1 MKDLDGIISRIR
13 DGDKGAIS
21 GLMRLVDDN
30 LDMALP
36 YLEALFPYRHS
47 SLVLGITGA
56 SGVGKSSLIGSL
68 IPEFVS
74 RGFSVGVIAIDPT
87 SPFSGGALLGDRTRM
102 LYNLKEY
109 GDKVYIRSIATR
121 GAFGGISFSTYNI
134 INILSASKK
143 DIIIVET
150 VGAGQGEVDIHNLSH
165 ITTLVIIPTTGD
177 SIQVIKA
184 GIMEIPDIFIINK
197 IDILSSSHILR
208 DVNEFLFKEVSSD
221 NKKIFKVSAIKKEG
235 IRDLV
240 DGILEYWEFL
250 KTTGKFEEKEKNMHI
265 YGILKMIE
273 HIIYKKLKS
282 RIQNIAINGID
293 GGNVYTIYKNIFSE
307 ILSL

>member
-1 MKDLDGIISRIR
+1 
-13 DGDKGAIS
+13 
-21 GLMRLVDDN
+21 
-30 LDMALP
+30 
-36 YLEALFPYRHS
+36 
-47 SLVLGITGA
+47 
-56 SGVGKSSLIGSL
+56 
-68 IPEFVS
+68 
-74 RGFSVGVIAIDPT
+74 
-87 SPFSGGALLGDRTRM
+87 
-102 LYNLKEY
+102 
-109 GDKVYIRSIATR
+109 
-121 GAFGGISFSTYNI
+121 
-134 INILSASKK
+134 
-143 DIIIVET
+143 
-150 VGAGQGEVDIHNLSH
+150 LSH
-165 ITTLVIIPTTGD
+165 ITALVIIPTTGD

-307 ILSL
+307 VLSL